1 MDELLKLKPMMLQDE
16 TVEEIDA
23 LVKTKEYS
31 KIVNTIR
38 TYESLKAEL
47 KEMADWYYEKANQAD
62 KLVKYA
68 KVWMR
73 NMIGKET
80 IFLQDVKAI
89 PKDYITRDVD
99 PTKLSDEEKKY
110 AVTMDFD
117 LFSAFKEWTKTHH
130 PDEIWTLETVCPTVS
145 QLPEKHPAIYPKS
158 EVKSIQI
165 KKLSLKDLK
174 DANSRQKRLENNHQI
189 DAGEQDS

>member
-1 MDELLKLKPMMLQDE
+1 MLKLKPMMLQDE

-38 TYESLKAEL
+38 TYESLKLEL
-47 KEMADWYYEKANQAD
+47 KDMADWYYEKADQAD
-62 KLVKYA
+62 KLVNYA

-73 NMIGKET
+73 NMIGSET
-80 IFLQDVKAI
+80 IFLDDVKAV
-89 PKDYITRDVD
+89 PQDYISRAVD
-99 PTKLSDEEKKY
+99 PTLLSDEEKKY

-117 LFSAFKEWTKTHH
+117 LYTAFNRWIETHH

-145 QLPEKHPAIYPKS
+145 KLPEKHPAIYNKS